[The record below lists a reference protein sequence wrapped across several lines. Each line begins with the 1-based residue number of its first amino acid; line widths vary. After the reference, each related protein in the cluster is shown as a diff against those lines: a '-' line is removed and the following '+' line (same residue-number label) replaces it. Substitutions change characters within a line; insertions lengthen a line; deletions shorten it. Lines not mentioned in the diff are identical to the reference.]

1 MFKVNLLDVNVIEAQ
16 QTCTKFDKEYIYTNN
31 IYPELFNKPNASIT
45 MEGKID
51 LNILRDLIKE
61 DTIINTLYWY

>member
-1 MFKVNLLDVNVIEAQ
+1 MFKINLLDVNVMEARQ
-16 QTCTKFDKEYIYTNN
+16 SCLEFDSEYIYTDN
-31 IYPELFNKPNASIT
+31 IYPELFNKPDAAIT
-45 MEGKID
+45 MVGKMN